1 MDNCRNSSVQRHP
14 FNNAEGTLTICE
26 IVKPSC
32 EVATMS
38 LSRGASQKSGGG
50 LGSRKGSALSLKDM
64 VAIFIVIVNMIV
76 TAIMLNSYHYH
87 RIVSIIMALNISLPS
102 PQVLRRGSSRRDL
115 FTTVRLSGWKL
126 CSPQM
131 SLQRLCFSVMTVTK
145 PMLPMLMV
153 FNRLPM
159 AFASITQ
166 RH

>member
-1 MDNCRNSSVQRHP
+1 MRLWSHLVKLQRCLYPGERVRRVVAVSEAEKDLRSLWKIWSP
-14 FNNAEGTLTICE
+14 F
-26 IVKPSC
+26 
-32 EVATMS
+32 S
-38 LSRGASQKSGGG
+38 LSSWS
-50 LGSRKGSALSLKDM
+50 SLP
-64 VAIFIVIVNMIV
+64 
-76 TAIMLNSYHYH
+76 SYWTHTIT
-87 RIVSIIMALNISLPS
+87 IVSIMALNISLPS

-131 SLQRLCFSVMTVTK
+131 CLQRLCFSVMTVTK

-166 RH
+166 RHWDLLRKRMDSTHCIVHH